1 MCITSDQITKLRRM
15 RGTGGYVLY
24 QTFLAGGD
32 SERILSF
39 LSPRNI
45 PLSTDWPNV
54 LSIFLSFEPSIMV
67 VSFVML
73 HNCCCRNITIKYVTK
88 VSYCPH

>member
-15 RGTGGYVLY
+15 RGTGGHVLY

-39 LSPRNI
+39 LCPRNI
-45 PLSTDWPNV
+45 PVSTN
-54 LSIFLSFEPSIMV
+54 
-67 VSFVML
+67 
-73 HNCCCRNITIKYVTK
+73 
-88 VSYCPH
+88 